1 MIAPIIYRLRIE
13 GFRSIKSLEW
23 HPRPGMNIILG
34 GGDVGKT
41 TLLDAIGL
49 LLSPTNPPTL
59 PDFEYYRRDLTTGF
73 TVEAVMHLPVDTL
86 INQQRKAS
94 WPWEWDGKAPVVP
107 TLSDGAVPGEPVYVL
122 RVCGTPDL
130 ELEYEI
136 VQPSGETVPISTG
149 LRRAIGLVRL
159 SGDDRNDRDLRLLQ
173 GSALDRLL
181 SDKTLRSRLGRKLAG
196 SEVRDALEDEKK
208 ATLLTL
214 DKAFERMALPNQLDL
229 SIIGAQGVTITSLI
243 GLTANREGVQLPLA
257 SWGAGTRRLAALE
270 IAKHNHVAFPITLV
284 DEIER
289 GLEPYRQ
296 RLLISKLQSGDSQ
309 VFLTTHSAVV
319 ISAATSASVWHFDH
333 SGHIGCLDHTKIAR
347 HQQMQP
353 ETFLSRLAIVAE
365 GAAEVGFVSALLEK
379 ALGASI
385 DQYGIYVSN
394 GGGHEA
400 TLDLLQA
407 LSDAGIH
414 LGAFIDDEGKHSG
427 TLRTLADRLGSL
439 LFKWKTGCLE
449 ENIITKLTSEALERF
464 ISDSDG
470 SQTGE
475 RLRTLSDRLDLVS
488 KDFIDIQAKAGNR
501 IYDLVIGAA
510 RGTVPLGKQ
519 EKSKEFKKHSQ
530 RWFKTVEGGR
540 ELLTKVFEFD
550 LWPHLKDE
558 VFPFI
563 NAVRKAVGLCEIA
576 DFPQ

>member
-13 GFRSIKSLEW
+13 GFRGIKSLEW
-23 HPRPGMNIILG
+23 HPRPGMNIVLG

-59 PDFEYYRRDLTTGF
+59 PDFEYYRRDLTPGF
-73 TVEAVMHLPVDTL
+73 TIEAVMHLPTDTL

-94 WPWEWDGKAPVVP
+94 WPWEWDGRAPVVP

-136 VQPSGETVPISTG
+136 VQPSGEAVPLSTA

-181 SDKTLRSRLGRKLAG
+181 SDKALRSRLGRKLAG
-196 SEVRDALEDEKK
+196 SEVRDALEDEAK

-214 DKAFERMALPNQLDL
+214 DRAFERRALPNQLDL

-243 GLTANREGVQLPLA
+243 GLTANRDGVQLPLA

-270 IAKHNHVAFPITLV
+270 IAEHNHVAFPITLV

-296 RLLISKLQSGDSQ
+296 RLLIAKLQSGGSQ
-309 VFLTTHSAVV
+309 VFLTTHSAAV
-319 ISAATSASVWHFDH
+319 ITAATTASVWYLDN
-333 SGHIGCLDHTKIAR
+333 SGHIGCLDNAKIVR
-347 HQQMQP
+347 HQKVQP

-379 ALGASI
+379 ALCASI
-385 DQYGIYVSN
+385 DQHGIYVSD
-394 GGGHEA
+394 GGGHES
-400 TLDLLQA
+400 TLGLLQA
-407 LSDAGIH
+407 LSGAG
-414 LGAFIDDEGKHSG
+414 LLVGAFVDDEGKHSG
-427 TLRTLADRLGSL
+427 ALEILANRLGPLFFKWKRGCLEQNIIGLVPPEVLERFINDPDGWQTGERHRTLADRLDL
-439 LFKWKTGCLE
+439 KT
-449 ENIITKLTSEALERF
+449 
-464 ISDSDG
+464 
-470 SQTGE
+470 
-475 RLRTLSDRLDLVS
+475 
-488 KDFIDIQAKAGNR
+488 KDFTEIQAKAGDR
-501 IYDLVIGAA
+501 LCELVVGAA
-510 RGTVPLGKQ
+510 RGSVPPGKE
-519 EKSKEFKKHSQ
+519 EKSKEYKKHGQ
-530 RWFKTVEGGR
+530 RWFKTVDGGR
-540 ELLTKVFEFD
+540 ELLAKVFEFD
-550 LWPHLKDE
+550 LWPELKDE
-558 VFPFI
+558 FLPFI
-563 NAVRKAVGLCEIA
+563 NAVFKSVGVEDIA
-576 DFPQ
+576 DMPQ